1 MLFTSAYIVI
11 AFWYKTRSG
20 KVVHFKCV
28 KSYVDGVL

>member
-1 MLFTSAYIVI
+1 MLFTSACIAI

-20 KVVHFKCV
+20 KVVHFNHV